1 MKLIKSAAIATT
13 LTLSLGVFSTP
24 ANAICLGMACMYNKM
39 TPLQAI
45 MATEVT
51 VDEAINLVE
60 EKADKELVLTAI
72 KSTLKA
78 TKEINAND
86 KVDRNR
92 MRANTSMKAARK
104 AIRVDDYVEA
114 KIHLEVAKDR
124 YQGLQSMLEL
134 SQDDRTSQ
142 QTHFLN
148 RILGTTDEGAG
159 KRTSNK
165 K

>member
-1 MKLIKSAAIATT
+1 MKFLKGVAVATT
-13 LTLSLGVFSTP
+13 LTLSLGIFSTP
-24 ANAICLGMACMYNKM
+24 ANAICMGMACMYNRM

-45 MATEVT
+45 MATEYS
-51 VDEAINLVE
+51 VE
-60 EKADKELVLTAI
+60 EVIKLIDVNADKADIITAI
-72 KSTLKA
+72 KTTLKA

-92 MRANTSMKAARK
+92 MRANSSMKAARK
-104 AIRVDDYVEA
+104 AVKGDDLVTA
-114 KIHLEVAKDR
+114 KEYLLVAKER
-124 YQGLQSMLEL
+124 YAGLENMLVL
-134 SQDDRTSQ
+134 TQDDRTSQ

-148 RILGTTDEGAG
+148 RILGTVDEGAG

>member
-1 MKLIKSAAIATT
+1 MKFLKGTAIATT
-13 LTLSLGVFSTP
+13 LALSVGAFSTP
-24 ANAICLGMACMYNKM
+24 VNAVCLGMACMYNKM

-45 MATEVT
+45 MATELT
-51 VDEAINLVE
+51 VDEVLNLVHE
-60 EKADKELVLTAI
+60 NADKVVVLTAI
-72 KSTLKA
+72 KSTLRA

-92 MRANTSMKAARK
+92 MRANLSMKAARK
-104 AIRVDDYVEA
+104 AVKDDDYVGA
-114 KIHLEVAKDR
+114 KEHLLLAKER
-124 YQGLQSMLEL
+124 YAGLEHMLEL
-134 SQDDRTSQ
+134 SQKDRTSQ

-148 RILGTTDEGAG
+148 RILGTIDEGAG

>member
-1 MKLIKSAAIATT
+1 MKLLKSAVIATT
-13 LTLSLGVFSTP
+13 MAVSLGTFSTP
-24 ANAICLGMACMYNKM
+24 SEAICLGMACMYNRM

-45 MATEVT
+45 MATEYS
-51 VDEAINLVE
+51 VDDVITLIDDNA
-60 EKADKELVLTAI
+60 EKAPILTAI
-72 KSTLKA
+72 KTTLRA

-92 MRANTSMKAARK
+92 MRANGSMKKARK
-104 AIRVDDYVEA
+104 FVKKGDLVQA
-114 KIHLEVAKDR
+114 KEHLLVARER
-124 YQGLQSMLEL
+124 YNGLRDMLVL

-148 RILGTTDEGAG
+148 RILGTVDEGAG